1 MDNFFVEK
9 RRGPFL
15 QDTIVNMSALAGT
28 WAEENTK
35 DIFRETDTLWS
46 ELELGDT
53 RSDRLYNFSFCDLV
67 RDWLDVGAGR
77 KEEEKGGKS

>member
-1 MDNFFVEK
+1 
-9 RRGPFL
+9 
-15 QDTIVNMSALAGT
+15 MSALAGT

-53 RSDRLYNFSFCDLV
+53 RSDRLYNFCFCDLV
-67 RDWLDVGAGR
+67 RDWLYAGAGR
-77 KEEEKGGKS
+77 KEEEKGAKS